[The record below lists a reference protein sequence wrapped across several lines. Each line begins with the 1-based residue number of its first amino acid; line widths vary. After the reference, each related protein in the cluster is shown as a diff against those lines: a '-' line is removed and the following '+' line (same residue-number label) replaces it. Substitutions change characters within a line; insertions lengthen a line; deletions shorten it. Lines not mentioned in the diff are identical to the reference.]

1 MNASAQPLADTAGSA
16 EITRASQSNL
26 AFAFGCLPP
35 QRRRDMT
42 AFYAFCRVVDD
53 IADEPGPTIE
63 EKRLALARWAG
74 VIEGRIEP
82 KSPVEGDL
90 VDLLKRYPGIDPELA
105 QEILRGM
112 EMDLGT
118 VRYRTRADLERYCY
132 RVACAVGLVSIEIF
146 GCKAPG
152 AKTYAIE
159 LGHALQ
165 LTNIMRDVGEDWRE
179 SQRIYLPEEEMER
192 FGVTEA
198 DLSAGT
204 SSDPFLRLMAFQA
217 ERAKERFAAARRLY
231 PQSDRKALRASE
243 LMRSFYESLLR
254 KMERGGY
261 RVLEKRYRLAAV
273 EKVALLIRSF
283 F

>member
-1 MNASAQPLADTAGSA
+1 
-16 EITRASQSNL
+16 
-26 AFAFGCLPP
+26 
-35 QRRRDMT
+35 MT
-42 AFYAFCRVVDD
+42 SFYAFCRVVDD
-53 IADEPGPTIE
+53 IADEPGPTVD
-63 EKRLALARWAG
+63 EKRVALARWAD

-82 KSPVEGDL
+82 KSPVEVDL

-152 AKTYAIE
+152 AKAYAIE

-165 LTNIMRDVGEDWRE
+165 LTNILRDVGEDWRE

-198 DLSAGT
+198 DLAAET
-204 SSDPFLRLMAFQA
+204 SGERFRLLMASQA

-231 PQSDRKALRASE
+231 PHSDRKALRASE

-261 RVLEKRYRLAAV
+261 RVLEHRYRLGAL
-273 EKVALLIRSF
+273 EKVALLIRESQTTPRSISNPVISRCPKAISAF
-283 F
+283 VFAM